1 MIRLRGKTLRE
12 KITMLVATP
21 ILIAMFIFGLIF
33 FIHTWLANQKA
44 LRMELELRAKMIA
57 ENCPAAVDFADVPD
71 AVRVLTSLSRDSRIY
86 SAAILVEGDVFVAWP
101 DASVV
106 DSFPTIGTERR
117 SWFEGGK
124 LHVQEP
130 GLSAR
135 PSTVYVSLDTAS
147 IYREVALGGLL
158 YLFSVIL
165 TCLLATFLVQ
175 RMRRQ
180 ISEPFSSLTET
191 MQAVSEDNDYHARA
205 TVFEPEDEIGK
216 LALRFNNMI
225 ELVGKRDQELAA
237 NIKRLEQAGQKVRD
251 AQEREARIRE
261 RLERAERLESIGML
275 AGGVAHDLNNLLGPV
290 LGYPAMIR
298 DTHQDDPELCQD
310 MDEIEQAAAQA
321 SALIKDLLT
330 LARRGQIK
338 QVPIHTGDSIKAFID
353 SANMRRMLQR
363 CDELELEVDFPEDLP
378 AVMGSQ
384 ASLTQLITNVA
395 TNGLNAMDN
404 CGCLKITASEVKL
417 EQDYRGYEMV
427 PAGSYIRLAISDE
440 GKGIS
445 KEVQQKIFEPFF
457 STKKMGGN
465 RGSGLGLSIVYS
477 AIKDMNGFI
486 DIDSVLQ
493 KGTTFSFYLPTINAI
508 PGIANRAPKENLRG
522 TEQILVVD
530 DLREQRQLMVRLL
543 SSLGY
548 EVHTCASAEEG
559 IAWLGE
565 NPCDILLLDM
575 MLGEGLNGCE
585 ATKVILQDHPSLP
598 ILLVSGFAPGN
609 LIETALNAGARGFVS
624 KPYTPQE
631 LGTEVR
637 RILQFPELSVPLEN
651 P

>member
-33 FIHTWLANQKA
+33 FIHTWRSNHKA
-44 LRMELELRAKMIA
+44 LQMELELRAKMIA
-57 ENCPAAVDFADVPD
+57 ENCQGAVDFADESD
-71 AVRVLTSLSRDSRIY
+71 ALRVLTSLSRDSRVH
-86 SAAILVEGDVFVAWP
+86 SAAILVEGGVFVAWP

-106 DSFPTIGTERR
+106 DSLPTIGTERR
-117 SWFEGGK
+117 SWFEGRK

-130 GLSAR
+130 VLSTR
-135 PSTVYVSLDTAS
+135 PSMVYVSLDTAS

-158 YLFSVIL
+158 YLLSALL

-180 ISEPFSSLTET
+180 ISEPFSALTATVE
-191 MQAVSEDNDYHARA
+191 AVSENNDYQARA
-205 TVFEPEDEIGK
+205 TVFEPEDEIGI
-216 LALRFNNMI
+216 LAQRFNKMI
-225 ELVGKRDQELAA
+225 ELVGKRDQELAS

-298 DTHQDDPELCQD
+298 DSYKEDPELCRD
-310 MDEIEQAAAQA
+310 MDEIEQAASQA

-338 QVPIHTGDSIKAFID
+338 QVPIRPEDSIKAFMG
-353 SANMRRMLQR
+353 SANMRKV
-363 CDELELEVDFPEDLP
+363 LESSEALSVSVKCPPDLP

-384 ASLTQLITNVA
+384 SALTQLVTNVA
-395 TNGLNAMDN
+395 MNGINAMDN
-404 CGCLKITASEVKL
+404 AGRLDIATALVVL
-417 EQDYRGYEMV
+417 DRDYRGYELV
-427 PAGSYIRLAISDE
+427 PAGSYIRLQVTDE

-445 KEVQQKIFEPFF
+445 KEVQKKIFEPFF

-465 RGSGLGLSIVYS
+465 RGSGLGLAIVYS
-477 AIKDMNGFI
+477 AIKDMSGFI
-486 DIDSVLQ
+486 DIDSTLD
-493 KGTTFSFYLPTINAI
+493 KGTTFTFYFPAI
-508 PGIANRAPKENLRG
+508 DAMPGVADKPKTKLRG

-548 EVHTCASAEEG
+548 PVHTCASAEEG
-559 IAWLGE
+559 IAWLTE

-585 ATKVILQDHPSLP
+585 ATKVILKDHPTLP

-609 LIETALNAGARGFVS
+609 LIETALKAGARGFVS

-631 LGTEVR
+631 LATEVR
-637 RILQFPELSVPLEN
+637 RILQFPELSIPLEN